1 MAIISGTQ
9 QVYGQIGI
17 REDLEDAIYNISPID
32 TPFINMVG
40 RTPVQNTY
48 HEWQTDSL
56 ANVDSANAQIEGD
69 QFSYSAP
76 AVTTRVGNYTQIL
89 RKTASVS
96 NTYEQVNKAGRT
108 SEMAYQLS
116 KRTKELARDME
127 TIMLNNQGGGAGSS
141 GAARTLRGL
150 PSWYATNTSRGSGGA
165 NGSAG
170 SGATDAGST
179 RALTEALLKPVLKAC
194 WDNGG
199 MPDTIMVG
207 SANKQ
212 VMSGFSVSNTRFQNV
227 EDKKLTAVIDIYE
240 GDFGTYKI
248 VANRFQRAR
257 DLHVLQPDMLKIGV
271 LRPLKVID
279 VATTADAMQ
288 KALVTEVTLIVKNE
302 AANGVVADLA

>member
-1 MAIISGTQ
+1 MLPYSIFSAIK
-9 QVYGQIGI
+9 V
-17 REDLEDAIYNISPID
+17 L
-32 TPFINMVG
+32 G

-56 ANVDSANAQIEGD
+56 ASATTSNAAVEGD
-69 QFSYSAP
+69 TFTYTSP
-76 AVTTRVGNYTQIL
+76 AVTTRVGNYTQIMT
-89 RKTASVS
+89 KTASVS
-96 NTYEQVNKAGRT
+96 NTYEVVNKAGRT

-127 TIMLNNQGGGAGSS
+127 TIMLNNQGGGAGSTS
-141 GAARTLRGL
+141 TARTLRGL
-150 PSWYATNTSRGSGGA
+150 PSWYATNTSRASGGA

-170 SGATDAGST
+170 NAATDAGSQ
-179 RALTEALLKPVLKAC
+179 RALTEALLKPVLKSA

-257 DLHVLQPDMLKIGV
+257 DLHILQPDMLKIGV
-271 LRPLKVID
+271 LRPLKVEDI
-279 VATTADAMQ
+279 AKTADSMQ
-288 KALVTEVTLIVKNE
+288 KALVTEVTLVVKNE
-302 AANGVVADLA
+302 AAHGVVADLA